1 MNTDAPSS
9 HPAGPAMIAL
19 NPQGVVAMKRDMDLV
34 AKIMDA
40 VEAKRDLRP
49 APISVEGYDEWV
61 VQRHIEAMEAAGLID
76 GLVSRQMSQ
85 AYPTVLV
92 RDLTWEGHEFAATL
106 KSPAWQEVKARLS
119 RPTRPAPPPPP
130 LRSRSLPRP
139 ARASVCRLGI
149 PSVKRS
155 DRPDAKGTCFRS
167 VQNASSRA

>member
-34 AKIMDA
+34 AKIMEA

-76 GLVSRQMSQ
+76 GLVCRKMSQ

-92 RDLTWEGHEFAATL
+92 GDLTWEGHEFAATL

-119 RPTRPAPPPPP
+119 PADMMTASFKV
-130 LRSRSLPRP
+130 LADIGAEA
-139 ARASVCRLGI
+139 ARAYLLRKLGLG
-149 PSVKRS
+149 S
-155 DRPDAKGTCFRS
+155 
-167 VQNASSRA
+167 

>member
-1 MNTDAPSS
+1 
-9 HPAGPAMIAL
+9 MIAL

-34 AKIMDA
+34 AKIMEA

-61 VQRHIEAMEAAGLID
+61 VQRHIEAMDAAGLID
-76 GLVSRQMSQ
+76 GLVSQQMSQ

-119 RPTRPAPPPPP
+119 PADTPSAAAAAAPVSKPAAPRAR
-130 LRSRSLPRP
+130 LSLSAGDSIRK
-139 ARASVCRLGI
+139 A
-149 PSVKRS
+149 
-155 DRPDAKGTCFRS
+155 
-167 VQNASSRA
+167 

>member
-61 VQRHIEAMEAAGLID
+61 V
-76 GLVSRQMSQ
+76 
-85 AYPTVLV
+85 
-92 RDLTWEGHEFAATL
+92 
-106 KSPAWQEVKARLS
+106 
-119 RPTRPAPPPPP
+119 
-130 LRSRSLPRP
+130 
-139 ARASVCRLGI
+139 
-149 PSVKRS
+149 
-155 DRPDAKGTCFRS
+155 
-167 VQNASSRA
+167 